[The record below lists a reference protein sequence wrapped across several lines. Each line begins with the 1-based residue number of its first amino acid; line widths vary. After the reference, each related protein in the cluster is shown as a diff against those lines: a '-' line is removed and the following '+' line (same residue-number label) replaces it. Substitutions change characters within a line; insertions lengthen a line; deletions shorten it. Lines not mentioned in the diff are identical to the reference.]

1 MKTNKLLKLCLLSL
15 ASILASCGGTTSS
28 ITPSTGNSENPI
40 TTTNTP
46 TTTTTPTT
54 NTPTTSTSS
63 TPDEYTKVTVSDFL
77 KYKET
82 NKYYILEGTITNLTD
97 NRYGNFD
104 LKDSTGSV
112 FCYGV
117 LENKGATD
125 KKWFQNS
132 GLKEG
137 DTIVLAGRYLNY
149 NGKDEIVDAYYI
161 SSTSSSGGNSGS
173 SSDYAYTDFTTS
185 EKSFLNS
192 TIGFVIPFAPCD
204 EYYLEDYIDDYGV
217 INYYALDMTQQDFNN
232 YKALWDKNYTYGGTD
247 DYFGDTLY
255 LYSYN
260 GIEMD
265 ISYYN
270 YDFGGYSSWI
280 IDVYIYVDSIGG
292 SGSGDNNGSTDGTLH
307 TDFTASEKSFLSST
321 VGFVIPFAPAYEY
334 YLDDYIDDYG
344 LINYYAIDQTTQDFN
359 NYKAKWDNQY
369 EYLGIDEYEGI
380 TLYVYSYKG
389 IEMDI
394 SYYECEFMDGSTGW
408 IIDVYIYVDSTG
420 SSGSN
425 GGASPSQPDG
435 LVTNEGKGLPTGTN
449 GIYNVDFTKAS
460 PLKDV
465 HDQGYYLD
473 GCPTVGDVNVLV
485 IPVEFSDSTASS
497 KGYTLDTLE
506 KAFNGTSTSNSQY
519 PSVKEFYYDSSYGK
533 LNLNFDILDSWF
545 KPSQPSTYY
554 INLDKKND
562 GSDPVTSEQYILE
575 EALTKLDTSI
585 NFSDYDLDNNGS
597 IDAVVMINTLDID
610 YDVDLQWAFRYWNL
624 YTDNN
629 GYYYD
634 HDDCFANDYLW
645 ASYQFLFENGSD
657 FNSKTPN
664 NTYTFIHEFG
674 HILGSD
680 DYYDTSYADD
690 GTSGLRGYDLMDS
703 EFADHNPYTKFN
715 YGWITSSRLV
725 TTTSSITIDL
735 EDFSKNGDTI
745 ILANNFDPEMGVY
758 QEYYVLMYYTNN
770 GINSN
775 SNLGLFEEEGILM
788 YHVNASYYV
797 EEYYGET
804 YYDVYNNNTLEGD
817 YASEDMLIEFI
828 TNGNDIVYGVNDSSS
843 KNIVDDNGNTLAYS
857 FKVNS
862 LNGTSANLTITRN

>member
-46 TTTTTPTT
+46 TTNTPTT
-54 NTPTTSTSS
+54 TTTPTTSTSS

-173 SSDYAYTDFTTS
+173 TEDYEYTDFTSS

-192 TIGFVIPFAPCD
+192 SVGFVIPFAPCN
-204 EYYLEDYIDDYGV
+204 EYYLEDYIDYDGS
-217 INYYALDMTQQDFNN
+217 IYYCAFDITQQDFDN
-232 YKALWDKNYTYGGTD
+232 YKTIWDNRYEYLGNY
-247 DYFGDTLY
+247 DYYGDTVY
-255 LYSYN
+255 CYSYN

-265 ISYYN
+265 ICYY
-270 YDFGGYSSWI
+270 YYEFFDGTSSWI
-280 IDVYIYVDSIGG
+280 VDA
-292 SGSGDNNGSTDGTLH
+292 N
-307 TDFTASEKSFLSST
+307 
-321 VGFVIPFAPAYEY
+321 
-334 YLDDYIDDYG
+334 
-344 LINYYAIDQTTQDFN
+344 
-359 NYKAKWDNQY
+359 
-369 EYLGIDEYEGI
+369 
-380 TLYVYSYKG
+380 
-389 IEMDI
+389 
-394 SYYECEFMDGSTGW
+394 
-408 IIDVYIYVDSTG
+408 IYVDSTG
-420 SSGSN
+420 GSGS
-425 GGASPSQPDG
+425 GGGTSPSQPDG

-449 GIYNVDFTKAS
+449 GIYDVDFTKAS

-497 KGYTLDTLE
+497 KGYTLDALD
-506 KAFNGTSTSNSQY
+506 KAFNGTSTSNNQY
-519 PSVKEFYYDSSYGK
+519 PSVKEFYYQSSYGK
-533 LNLNFDILDSWF
+533 LNLNFDILDTWF

-554 INLDKKND
+554 INLDKQND

-575 EALTKLDTSI
+575 EALAKLDGSI
-585 NFSDYDLDNNGS
+585 DFSNYDLDNNGS
-597 IDAVVMINTLDID
+597 IDAIVMINTLDIN

-624 YTDNN
+624 NTDDS
-629 GYYYD
+629 GYYLE
-634 HDDCFANDYLW
+634 HDECFANDYLW
-645 ASYQFLFENGSD
+645 ASYQFLFENESGY
-657 FNSKTPN
+657 NSKNPN

-680 DYYDTSYADD
+680 DYYDTSYTDD

-703 EFADHNPYTKFN
+703 GFADHNPYTKFN
-715 YGWITSSRLV
+715 YGWITSSRLI
-725 TTTSSITIDL
+725 TTDSSITVDL
-735 EDFSKNGDTI
+735 KDFSVDGDTI
-745 ILANNFDPEMGVY
+745 ILANNFDPNMGVY

-775 SNLGLFEEEGILM
+775 ANTGLFEEEGILM

-804 YYDVYNNNTLEGD
+804 YYDVYNNNTLEGE
-817 YASEDMLIEFI
+817 YATEDMLIEFI
-828 TNGNDIVYGVNDSSS
+828 LNGNDIVYGVNDSSS
-843 KNIVDDNGNTLAYS
+843 KNIKDDNGDTLAYS

-862 LNGTSANLTITRN
+862 LNGSIASLTITKN